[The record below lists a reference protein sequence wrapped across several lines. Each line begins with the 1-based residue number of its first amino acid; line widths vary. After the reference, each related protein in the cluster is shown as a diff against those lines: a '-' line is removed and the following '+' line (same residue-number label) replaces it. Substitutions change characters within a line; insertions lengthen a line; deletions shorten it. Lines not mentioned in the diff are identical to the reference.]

1 MSNIIDLQN
10 SYFVKEQLTDVYDNS
25 KIIKKGDI
33 IDILEYNI
41 NNCTFKIKSIN
52 NTITINEEALR
63 FLQKVK
69 QSD

>member
-1 MSNIIDLQN
+1 MSNVADLQ
-10 SYFVKEQLTDVYDNS
+10 SSHFVKENLTDVYNS
-25 KIIKKGDI
+25 SKVIKKGDI
-33 IDILEYNI
+33 IDILDYNI

-52 NTITINEEALR
+52 NTITIHEDTLR

>member
-1 MSNIIDLQN
+1 MSNIVDLQ
-10 SYFVKEQLTDVYDNS
+10 SSHFVKENLTDVYDNS

-69 QSD
+69 QSN

>member
-1 MSNIIDLQN
+1 MSNVVDLQ
-10 SYFVKEQLTDVYDNS
+10 SSHFIKENLTDVYDNS

>member
-1 MSNIIDLQN
+1 MSNIIDLQ
-10 SYFVKEQLTDVYDNS
+10 SSHFVKENLTDVYDNS

-69 QSD
+69 QSN

>member
-10 SYFVKEQLTDVYDNS
+10 SHFVKEQLTDVYDNS

-52 NTITINEEALR
+52 NTITINEETLR

-69 QSD
+69 QSN

>member
-1 MSNIIDLQN
+1 MSNIVDLQ
-10 SYFVKEQLTDVYDNS
+10 SSHFVKENLTDVYNNS
-25 KIIKKGDI
+25 KVIKKGDI
-33 IDILEYNI
+33 IDILNYNI

-52 NTITINEEALR
+52 NTITIHEDTLR

>member
-1 MSNIIDLQN
+1 MSNIIDLQ
-10 SYFVKEQLTDVYDNS
+10 SSHFVKENLTDVYDNS